1 MLGRIGR
8 PYRWVTGW
16 SLWQVPSH
24 VRTYVLAV
32 YGVAVAAAAST
43 AFLMPVAGTD
53 LVRFGVL
60 ALCAVVYIEF
70 TRRIERQREYWRG
83 ATAPYLDTKSVWSFA
98 AVLVLPPSLA
108 SAMVVLTYVVA
119 WWRIW
124 PHERPV
130 PLYRWMFSGATVVCG
145 TQAAVAVLALGM
157 HHYPGVP
164 DATIPA
170 GLTDLA
176 VVAAAAGLRW
186 LVNASMV
193 MAAILISNA
202 KANVTDL
209 FKNFSEHLSEAGT
222 MGLGLVAATLV
233 VGHPVVLA
241 GVVVALVAMHRS
253 LLLHQFQRKAR
264 TDTKTGLATAG
275 WWHELAVQALA
286 RAQDRGGTL
295 GMLMLDLDHFKNI
308 NDKRGGHLVG
318 DQVLAAVG
326 DALRAETREQDI
338 CGRFGGDELAILV
351 PDVGE
356 PRNLLAVA
364 ERIRRRV
371 HSLVVEIPVDDGQD
385 AIEVADLTV
394 SIGAALFP
402 AAGVE
407 DVDDLLRRADA
418 ALYEAKHGGRDRTC
432 LSPPTDM
439 IPTQSAGS

>member
-1 MLGRIGR
+1 MQGRIGR
-8 PYRWVTGW
+8 PYRWVTGLA
-16 SLWQVPSH
+16 LWQVPSH

-32 YGVAVAAAAST
+32 YGVAIAAATST
-43 AFLMPVAGTD
+43 AFLMPVTRLD
-53 LVRFGVL
+53 LLRFGVL

-83 ATAPYLDTKSVWSFA
+83 STAPYLDTKSVWSFA
-98 AVLVLPPSLA
+98 AVLVLPPVMA
-108 SAMVVLTYVVA
+108 SAMVVLTYAVA

-130 PLYRWMFSGATVVCG
+130 PLYRWAFSGATVVCG

-164 DATIPA
+164 DAAVPA
-170 GLTDLA
+170 GLIDLV
-176 VVAAAAGLRW
+176 VVAAAAALRW

-202 KANVTDL
+202 KADIRDL
-209 FKNFSEHLSEAGT
+209 FRNFAEHLSEAGT
-222 MGLGLVAATLV
+222 MGLGVVAATLV

-253 LLLHQFQRKAR
+253 LLLHQFQHKAR

-275 WWHELAVQALA
+275 WWRELAEQALA
-286 RAQDRGGTL
+286 RAQDRDGTL
-295 GMLMLDLDHFKNI
+295 GVMLVDLDHFKTI

-326 DALRAETREQDI
+326 DALREETREQDI
-338 CGRFGGDELAILV
+338 CGRFGGDELAIV
-351 PDVGE
+351 IPDVSS

-364 ERIRRRV
+364 ERIRRRI
-371 HSLVVEIPVDDGQD
+371 HSVVVEIPGEDGQGPL
-385 AIEVADLTV
+385 ELTGLTV
-394 SIGAALFP
+394 SIGATLFP
-402 AAGVE
+402 APDVE
-407 DVDDLLRRADA
+407 DIDDLLRRADT
-418 ALYEAKHGGRDRTC
+418 ALYEAKEGGRDRTC
-432 LSPPTDM
+432 LSPSPTP
-439 IPTQSAGS
+439 IPTQAAGS